1 MVCVKKKNFKSYIR
15 NPAEAA
21 LSPSTIL
28 IVILEITKGEVAKWR
43 TPIKIKVIQLSRNL
57 QIKRQSCETLLISL
71 LKKQ

>member
-21 LSPSTIL
+21 LSPSIIL

-43 TPIKIKVIQLSRNL
+43 KIKIIQGSRFKV
-57 QIKRQSCETLLISL
+57 SL
-71 LKKQ
+71 FVT